1 MWSLN
6 CFVSNFLSTE
16 QEKPKPSVREGKFV
30 AFLGFLMRPLAAVF
44 VFVVVVVLLHLFPP
58 LLSLHRRK
66 MSAFSSCAT
75 TTNNARATSDIFFSS
90 FNNNSTI
97 KRSRRRTKVVIA
109 ASSSTTKGVSKN
121 SSSFFDDNNGQ
132 QGVQRLQ
139 QKPSSS
145 SSHQAS
151 KTQTRRRSC
160 IVANASSSSFS
171 NNNKEKFERLKD
183 MLDAVSEA
191 LDVSSKVQL
200 SLDEA
205 NGKVA
210 RLESKV
216 KERDRLL
223 SIVRGLEIEL
233 ADSYTPKEVDEL
245 VKNLKREREKEL
257 DQLKKELEET
267 KSLREKVQ
275 EMMSLEKEKET
286 AKKEALENGEK
297 LIKAEIH
304 LENLKRESSMQSME
318 LQGKMESAEREAKQL
333 KAEIR
338 RLETRMADM
347 VDVEETD
354 EEMDRLKGELEDA
367 KVKSDTVPILQQ
379 ALKEMT
385 TERDDLRKL
394 LREVEAAMAEMTEN
408 KEFVELIKE
417 KNNLSVKSQ
426 VADFQLKTKRN
437 EPATQDVSKQ
447 PSMTKAETD
456 KLWVENCIEQEY
468 CEVEEEGQKEQGKTL
483 SKAETDKLWV
493 ENCVEQE
500 YCEVEEGGEKEQQ
513 GKTLSKA
520 ETDKLWVENCV
531 EQEYCEV
538 EEDKQEQG
546 KKKSFQRAPAGD
558 FTMNRKIVSAENVSS
573 TEDFTARKGAFERT
587 PGQFTL
593 RKFAFDSPSKR
604 RVSVPAT
611 AFKRTG
617 EFELRRFI
625 FTSDEVDVDA
635 TETVAGG
642 FKRTPGSFTLRRF
655 NFRDSNDSEEEKS
668 SPSSTLFR
676 F

>member
-1 MWSLN
+1 
-6 CFVSNFLSTE
+6 
-16 QEKPKPSVREGKFV
+16 
-30 AFLGFLMRPLAAVF
+30 
-44 VFVVVVVLLHLFPP
+44 
-58 LLSLHRRK
+58 

-97 KRSRRRTKVVIA
+97 KRSSRRTKVVVA

-145 SSHQAS
+145 SSSSHQAS

-171 NNNKEKFERLKD
+171 NNDNNKEKFERLKD

-426 VADFQLKTKRN
+426 VADFQLKTKKN
-437 EPATQDVSKQ
+437 EPATQDVSKR

-456 KLWVENCIEQEY
+456 KLWVENCI
-468 CEVEEEGQKEQGKTL
+468 
-483 SKAETDKLWV
+483 
-493 ENCVEQE
+493 EQE

-668 SPSSTLFR
+668 SPSSTLFT

>member
-1 MWSLN
+1 LQQ
-6 CFVSNFLSTE
+6 FLLLLLLFFFFFFFIYF
-16 QEKPKPSVREGKFV
+16 PLF
-30 AFLGFLMRPLAAVF
+30 FLFIK
-44 VFVVVVVLLHLFPP
+44 
-58 LLSLHRRK
+58 RRK

-97 KRSRRRTKVVIA
+97 KRSSRRTKVVVA
-109 ASSSTTKGVSKN
+109 ASSSTTKGASKN

-132 QGVQRLQ
+132 QQGVQRLQ
-139 QKPSSS
+139 QKPSSSS

-171 NNNKEKFERLKD
+171 NNNNNNKEKFERLKD

-437 EPATQDVSKQ
+437 EPATQDVSKR

-456 KLWVENCIEQEY
+456 KLWVENCI
-468 CEVEEEGQKEQGKTL
+468 
-483 SKAETDKLWV
+483 
-493 ENCVEQE
+493 EQE

>member
-1 MWSLN
+1 
-6 CFVSNFLSTE
+6 
-16 QEKPKPSVREGKFV
+16 
-30 AFLGFLMRPLAAVF
+30 
-44 VFVVVVVLLHLFPP
+44 
-58 LLSLHRRK
+58 

-97 KRSRRRTKVVIA
+97 KRSSRRTKVVVA

-145 SSHQAS
+145 SSSSSSSSHQAS

-171 NNNKEKFERLKD
+171 NNNNNKEKFERLKD

-468 CEVEEEGQKEQGKTL
+468 CEVEE
-483 SKAETDKLWV
+483 
-493 ENCVEQE
+493 
-500 YCEVEEGGEKEQQ
+500 GGEKEQ

-668 SPSSTLFR
+668 SPSSTLFT

>member
-1 MWSLN
+1 
-6 CFVSNFLSTE
+6 
-16 QEKPKPSVREGKFV
+16 
-30 AFLGFLMRPLAAVF
+30 
-44 VFVVVVVLLHLFPP
+44 
-58 LLSLHRRK
+58 

-97 KRSRRRTKVVIA
+97 KRSSRRTKVVVA

-132 QGVQRLQ
+132 QQGVQRLQ
-139 QKPSSS
+139 QKPSSSSSS

-171 NNNKEKFERLKD
+171 NNNNNNKEKFERLKD

-426 VADFQLKTKRN
+426 VADFQLKTKKN

-456 KLWVENCIEQEY
+456 KLWDENCI
-468 CEVEEEGQKEQGKTL
+468 
-483 SKAETDKLWV
+483 
-493 ENCVEQE
+493 EQE

-573 TEDFTARKGAFERT
+573 TEDFTGRKGAFERT

>member
-1 MWSLN
+1 
-6 CFVSNFLSTE
+6 
-16 QEKPKPSVREGKFV
+16 
-30 AFLGFLMRPLAAVF
+30 
-44 VFVVVVVLLHLFPP
+44 
-58 LLSLHRRK
+58 

-97 KRSRRRTKVVIA
+97 KRSSRRTKVVVA

-132 QGVQRLQ
+132 QQGVQRLQ
-139 QKPSSS
+139 QKPSSSS

-171 NNNKEKFERLKD
+171 NNNNNNKEKFERLKD

-468 CEVEEEGQKEQGKTL
+468 CEVEE
-483 SKAETDKLWV
+483 
-493 ENCVEQE
+493 
-500 YCEVEEGGEKEQQ
+500 GGEKEQQ

>member
-1 MWSLN
+1 
-6 CFVSNFLSTE
+6 
-16 QEKPKPSVREGKFV
+16 
-30 AFLGFLMRPLAAVF
+30 
-44 VFVVVVVLLHLFPP
+44 
-58 LLSLHRRK
+58 

-97 KRSRRRTKVVIA
+97 KRSSRRTKVVVA

-132 QGVQRLQ
+132 QQGVQRLQ
-139 QKPSSS
+139 QKPSSSSS

-171 NNNKEKFERLKD
+171 NNNNNNKEKFERLKD

-468 CEVEEEGQKEQGKTL
+468 CEVEEGGEKEQGKTL

-493 ENCVEQE
+493 ENCIEQE
-500 YCEVEEGGEKEQQ
+500 YCEVEEGGEKEQ

-668 SPSSTLFR
+668 SPSSTLFK

>member
-1 MWSLN
+1 
-6 CFVSNFLSTE
+6 
-16 QEKPKPSVREGKFV
+16 
-30 AFLGFLMRPLAAVF
+30 
-44 VFVVVVVLLHLFPP
+44 
-58 LLSLHRRK
+58 

-97 KRSRRRTKVVIA
+97 KRSSRRTKVVVA
-109 ASSSTTKGVSKN
+109 ASSSTTKGASKN

-132 QGVQRLQ
+132 QQGVQRLQ
-139 QKPSSS
+139 QKPSSSSS

-171 NNNKEKFERLKD
+171 NNNNNKEKFERLKD

-468 CEVEEEGQKEQGKTL
+468 CEVEE
-483 SKAETDKLWV
+483 
-493 ENCVEQE
+493 
-500 YCEVEEGGEKEQQ
+500 GGEKEQ

-573 TEDFTARKGAFERT
+573 TEDFTGRKGAFERT

-668 SPSSTLFR
+668 SPSSTLFK

>member
-1 MWSLN
+1 
-6 CFVSNFLSTE
+6 
-16 QEKPKPSVREGKFV
+16 
-30 AFLGFLMRPLAAVF
+30 
-44 VFVVVVVLLHLFPP
+44 
-58 LLSLHRRK
+58 

-97 KRSRRRTKVVIA
+97 KRSSRRTKVVVA

-145 SSHQAS
+145 SSSSSHQAS

-171 NNNKEKFERLKD
+171 NNDNNKEKFERLKD

-426 VADFQLKTKRN
+426 VADFQLKTKKN

-468 CEVEEEGQKEQGKTL
+468 CEVEE
-483 SKAETDKLWV
+483 
-493 ENCVEQE
+493 
-500 YCEVEEGGEKEQQ
+500 GGEKEQ

-573 TEDFTARKGAFERT
+573 TEDFTGRKGAFERT

-668 SPSSTLFR
+668 SPSSTLFT

>member
-1 MWSLN
+1 
-6 CFVSNFLSTE
+6 
-16 QEKPKPSVREGKFV
+16 
-30 AFLGFLMRPLAAVF
+30 
-44 VFVVVVVLLHLFPP
+44 
-58 LLSLHRRK
+58 

-75 TTNNARATSDIFFSS
+75 TTTTNNARASDNFFS
-90 FNNNSTI
+90 FNNNTI
-97 KRSRRRTKVVIA
+97 KRSSRRTKVVVA
-109 ASSSTTKGVSKN
+109 TSSSTTKGVSKN
-121 SSSFFDDNNGQ
+121 SSFFFDDNNGQ

-354 EEMDRLKGELEDA
+354 EGMDRLKGELEDA

-437 EPATQDVSKQ
+437 ESATQDVSKQ

-468 CEVEEEGQKEQGKTL
+468 CEVEEEGQKE
-483 SKAETDKLWV
+483 
-493 ENCVEQE
+493 
-500 YCEVEEGGEKEQQ
+500 Q

>member
-1 MWSLN
+1 
-6 CFVSNFLSTE
+6 
-16 QEKPKPSVREGKFV
+16 
-30 AFLGFLMRPLAAVF
+30 
-44 VFVVVVVLLHLFPP
+44 
-58 LLSLHRRK
+58 

-97 KRSRRRTKVVIA
+97 KRSSRRTKVVVA
-109 ASSSTTKGVSKN
+109 ASSSTTKGASKN

-132 QGVQRLQ
+132 QQGVQRLQ
-139 QKPSSS
+139 QKPSSSSSS

-171 NNNKEKFERLKD
+171 NNNNNKEKFERLKD

-468 CEVEEEGQKEQGKTL
+468 CEVEE
-483 SKAETDKLWV
+483 
-493 ENCVEQE
+493 
-500 YCEVEEGGEKEQQ
+500 GGEKEQQ

>member
-1 MWSLN
+1 
-6 CFVSNFLSTE
+6 
-16 QEKPKPSVREGKFV
+16 
-30 AFLGFLMRPLAAVF
+30 
-44 VFVVVVVLLHLFPP
+44 
-58 LLSLHRRK
+58 

-97 KRSRRRTKVVIA
+97 KRSSRRTKVVVA

-145 SSHQAS
+145 SSSSHQAS

-171 NNNKEKFERLKD
+171 NNDNNKEKFERLKD

-426 VADFQLKTKRN
+426 VADFQLKTKKN

-456 KLWVENCIEQEY
+456 KLWVENCI
-468 CEVEEEGQKEQGKTL
+468 
-483 SKAETDKLWV
+483 
-493 ENCVEQE
+493 EQE

>member
-1 MWSLN
+1 
-6 CFVSNFLSTE
+6 
-16 QEKPKPSVREGKFV
+16 
-30 AFLGFLMRPLAAVF
+30 
-44 VFVVVVVLLHLFPP
+44 
-58 LLSLHRRK
+58 

-90 FNNNSTI
+90 FNNNTI
-97 KRSRRRTKVVIA
+97 KRSSRRTKVVVA

-132 QGVQRLQ
+132 QQGVQRLQ
-139 QKPSSS
+139 QKPSSSS

-171 NNNKEKFERLKD
+171 NNNNNNKEKFERLKD

-426 VADFQLKTKRN
+426 VADFQLKTKKN
-437 EPATQDVSKQ
+437 EPTTQDVSKQ

-456 KLWVENCIEQEY
+456 KLWVENCI
-468 CEVEEEGQKEQGKTL
+468 
-483 SKAETDKLWV
+483 
-493 ENCVEQE
+493 EQE

>member
-1 MWSLN
+1 
-6 CFVSNFLSTE
+6 
-16 QEKPKPSVREGKFV
+16 
-30 AFLGFLMRPLAAVF
+30 
-44 VFVVVVVLLHLFPP
+44 
-58 LLSLHRRK
+58 

-97 KRSRRRTKVVIA
+97 KRSSRRTKVVVA

-145 SSHQAS
+145 SSSSSSHQAS

-171 NNNKEKFERLKD
+171 NNNNNKEKFERLKD

-468 CEVEEEGQKEQGKTL
+468 CEV
-483 SKAETDKLWV
+483 V
-493 ENCVEQE
+493 
-500 YCEVEEGGEKEQQ
+500 EGGEKEQQ

-668 SPSSTLFR
+668 SPSSTLFT

>member
-1 MWSLN
+1 
-6 CFVSNFLSTE
+6 
-16 QEKPKPSVREGKFV
+16 
-30 AFLGFLMRPLAAVF
+30 
-44 VFVVVVVLLHLFPP
+44 
-58 LLSLHRRK
+58 

-97 KRSRRRTKVVIA
+97 KRSSRRTKVVVA
-109 ASSSTTKGVSKN
+109 ASSSTTKGASKN

-132 QGVQRLQ
+132 QQGVQRLQ
-139 QKPSSS
+139 QKPSSSSS

-171 NNNKEKFERLKD
+171 NNNNNKEKFERLKD

-426 VADFQLKTKRN
+426 VADFQLKTKKN

-468 CEVEEEGQKEQGKTL
+468 CEVEE
-483 SKAETDKLWV
+483 
-493 ENCVEQE
+493 
-500 YCEVEEGGEKEQQ
+500 GGEKEQ

-573 TEDFTARKGAFERT
+573 TEDFTGRKGAFERT

-668 SPSSTLFR
+668 SPSSTLFK

>member
-1 MWSLN
+1 
-6 CFVSNFLSTE
+6 
-16 QEKPKPSVREGKFV
+16 
-30 AFLGFLMRPLAAVF
+30 
-44 VFVVVVVLLHLFPP
+44 
-58 LLSLHRRK
+58 
-66 MSAFSSCAT
+66 
-75 TTNNARATSDIFFSS
+75 
-90 FNNNSTI
+90 
-97 KRSRRRTKVVIA
+97 
-109 ASSSTTKGVSKN
+109 
-121 SSSFFDDNNGQ
+121 
-132 QGVQRLQ
+132 
-139 QKPSSS
+139 
-145 SSHQAS
+145 
-151 KTQTRRRSC
+151 
-160 IVANASSSSFS
+160 
-171 NNNKEKFERLKD
+171 

-426 VADFQLKTKRN
+426 VADFQLKTKKN

-456 KLWVENCIEQEY
+456 KLWVENCI
-468 CEVEEEGQKEQGKTL
+468 
-483 SKAETDKLWV
+483 
-493 ENCVEQE
+493 EQE

>member
-1 MWSLN
+1 
-6 CFVSNFLSTE
+6 
-16 QEKPKPSVREGKFV
+16 
-30 AFLGFLMRPLAAVF
+30 
-44 VFVVVVVLLHLFPP
+44 
-58 LLSLHRRK
+58 

-97 KRSRRRTKVVIA
+97 KRSSRRTKVVVA

-145 SSHQAS
+145 SSSSHQAS

-171 NNNKEKFERLKD
+171 NNNNNKEKFERLKD

-354 EEMDRLKGELEDA
+354 EEMDRLKGELKDA

-468 CEVEEEGQKEQGKTL
+468 CEVEE
-483 SKAETDKLWV
+483 
-493 ENCVEQE
+493 
-500 YCEVEEGGEKEQQ
+500 GGEKEQ

>member
-1 MWSLN
+1 
-6 CFVSNFLSTE
+6 
-16 QEKPKPSVREGKFV
+16 
-30 AFLGFLMRPLAAVF
+30 
-44 VFVVVVVLLHLFPP
+44 
-58 LLSLHRRK
+58 

-97 KRSRRRTKVVIA
+97 KRSSRRTKVVVA

-121 SSSFFDDNNGQ
+121 SSFFFDDNNGQ

-139 QKPSSS
+139 QKPSSSSS

-171 NNNKEKFERLKD
+171 NNNNNKEKFERLKD

-456 KLWVENCIEQEY
+456 KLWVENC
-468 CEVEEEGQKEQGKTL
+468 
-483 SKAETDKLWV
+483 
-493 ENCVEQE
+493 VEQE

>member
-1 MWSLN
+1 
-6 CFVSNFLSTE
+6 
-16 QEKPKPSVREGKFV
+16 
-30 AFLGFLMRPLAAVF
+30 
-44 VFVVVVVLLHLFPP
+44 
-58 LLSLHRRK
+58 

-97 KRSRRRTKVVIA
+97 KRSSRRTKVVVA

-132 QGVQRLQ
+132 QQGVQRLQ
-139 QKPSSS
+139 QKPSSSSS

-171 NNNKEKFERLKD
+171 NNNNNNKEKFERLKD

-426 VADFQLKTKRN
+426 VADFQLKTKKN

-468 CEVEEEGQKEQGKTL
+468 CEVEE
-483 SKAETDKLWV
+483 
-493 ENCVEQE
+493 
-500 YCEVEEGGEKEQQ
+500 GGEKEQ

>member
-1 MWSLN
+1 
-6 CFVSNFLSTE
+6 
-16 QEKPKPSVREGKFV
+16 
-30 AFLGFLMRPLAAVF
+30 
-44 VFVVVVVLLHLFPP
+44 
-58 LLSLHRRK
+58 

-97 KRSRRRTKVVIA
+97 KRSSRRTKVVVA

-145 SSHQAS
+145 SSSSHQAS

-171 NNNKEKFERLKD
+171 NNDNNKEKFERLKD

-468 CEVEEEGQKEQGKTL
+468 CEVEE
-483 SKAETDKLWV
+483 
-493 ENCVEQE
+493 
-500 YCEVEEGGEKEQQ
+500 GGEKEQ

>member
-1 MWSLN
+1 
-6 CFVSNFLSTE
+6 
-16 QEKPKPSVREGKFV
+16 
-30 AFLGFLMRPLAAVF
+30 
-44 VFVVVVVLLHLFPP
+44 
-58 LLSLHRRK
+58 

-97 KRSRRRTKVVIA
+97 KRSSRRTKVVVA
-109 ASSSTTKGVSKN
+109 ASSSTTKGASKN

-132 QGVQRLQ
+132 QQGVQRLQ
-139 QKPSSS
+139 QKPSSSSS

-171 NNNKEKFERLKD
+171 NNNNNNKEKFERLKD

-426 VADFQLKTKRN
+426 VADFQLKTKKN

-468 CEVEEEGQKEQGKTL
+468 CEVEE
-483 SKAETDKLWV
+483 
-493 ENCVEQE
+493 
-500 YCEVEEGGEKEQQ
+500 GGEKEQ

-668 SPSSTLFR
+668 SPSSTLFK

>member
-1 MWSLN
+1 LQQ
-6 CFVSNFLSTE
+6 FLLLLLLLLLFFFFFIYF
-16 QEKPKPSVREGKFV
+16 PLF
-30 AFLGFLMRPLAAVF
+30 FLFIK
-44 VFVVVVVLLHLFPP
+44 
-58 LLSLHRRK
+58 RRK

-97 KRSRRRTKVVIA
+97 KRSSRRTKVVVA

-132 QGVQRLQ
+132 QQGVQRLQ
-139 QKPSSS
+139 QKPSSSS

-171 NNNKEKFERLKD
+171 NNNNNNKEKFERLKD

-426 VADFQLKTKRN
+426 VADFQLKTKKN
-437 EPATQDVSKQ
+437 EPTTQDVSKQ

-456 KLWVENCIEQEY
+456 KLWVENCI
-468 CEVEEEGQKEQGKTL
+468 
-483 SKAETDKLWV
+483 
-493 ENCVEQE
+493 EQE

>member
-1 MWSLN
+1 
-6 CFVSNFLSTE
+6 
-16 QEKPKPSVREGKFV
+16 
-30 AFLGFLMRPLAAVF
+30 
-44 VFVVVVVLLHLFPP
+44 
-58 LLSLHRRK
+58 

-97 KRSRRRTKVVIA
+97 KRSSRRTKVVVA
-109 ASSSTTKGVSKN
+109 ASSSTTKGASKN

-132 QGVQRLQ
+132 QQGVQRLQ
-139 QKPSSS
+139 QKPSSSSS

-171 NNNKEKFERLKD
+171 NNNNNKEKFERLKD

-437 EPATQDVSKQ
+437 EPATQDVSKR

-456 KLWVENCIEQEY
+456 KLWVENCI
-468 CEVEEEGQKEQGKTL
+468 
-483 SKAETDKLWV
+483 
-493 ENCVEQE
+493 EQE

>member
-1 MWSLN
+1 M
-6 CFVSNFLSTE
+6 
-16 QEKPKPSVREGKFV
+16 
-30 AFLGFLMRPLAAVF
+30 
-44 VFVVVVVLLHLFPP
+44 VV
-58 LLSLHRRK
+58 
-66 MSAFSSCAT
+66 
-75 TTNNARATSDIFFSS
+75 
-90 FNNNSTI
+90 
-97 KRSRRRTKVVIA
+97 A
-109 ASSSTTKGVSKN
+109 ASSSTTKGASKN

-132 QGVQRLQ
+132 QQGVQRLQ
-139 QKPSSS
+139 QKPSSSSS

-171 NNNKEKFERLKD
+171 NNNNNKEKFERLKD

-468 CEVEEEGQKEQGKTL
+468 CEVEE
-483 SKAETDKLWV
+483 
-493 ENCVEQE
+493 
-500 YCEVEEGGEKEQQ
+500 GGEKEQQ

>member
-1 MWSLN
+1 
-6 CFVSNFLSTE
+6 
-16 QEKPKPSVREGKFV
+16 
-30 AFLGFLMRPLAAVF
+30 
-44 VFVVVVVLLHLFPP
+44 
-58 LLSLHRRK
+58 
-66 MSAFSSCAT
+66 MSAFSS
-75 TTNNARATSDIFFSS
+75 
-90 FNNNSTI
+90 TI
-97 KRSRRRTKVVIA
+97 KRSSRRTKVVVA

-121 SSSFFDDNNGQ
+121 SSFFFDDNNGQ
-132 QGVQRLQ
+132 QQG
-139 QKPSSS
+139 
-145 SSHQAS
+145 AS

>member
-1 MWSLN
+1 
-6 CFVSNFLSTE
+6 
-16 QEKPKPSVREGKFV
+16 
-30 AFLGFLMRPLAAVF
+30 
-44 VFVVVVVLLHLFPP
+44 
-58 LLSLHRRK
+58 

-97 KRSRRRTKVVIA
+97 KRSSRRIKVVVA

-132 QGVQRLQ
+132 QQGVQRLQ
-139 QKPSSS
+139 QKPSSSSSS

-171 NNNKEKFERLKD
+171 NNNNNNKEKFERLKD

-437 EPATQDVSKQ
+437 ESATQDVSKQ

-456 KLWVENCIEQEY
+456 KLWVENCI
-468 CEVEEEGQKEQGKTL
+468 
-483 SKAETDKLWV
+483 
-493 ENCVEQE
+493 EQE

>member
-1 MWSLN
+1 
-6 CFVSNFLSTE
+6 
-16 QEKPKPSVREGKFV
+16 
-30 AFLGFLMRPLAAVF
+30 
-44 VFVVVVVLLHLFPP
+44 
-58 LLSLHRRK
+58 
-66 MSAFSSCAT
+66 
-75 TTNNARATSDIFFSS
+75 
-90 FNNNSTI
+90 
-97 KRSRRRTKVVIA
+97 
-109 ASSSTTKGVSKN
+109 
-121 SSSFFDDNNGQ
+121 
-132 QGVQRLQ
+132 
-139 QKPSSS
+139 
-145 SSHQAS
+145 
-151 KTQTRRRSC
+151 
-160 IVANASSSSFS
+160 
-171 NNNKEKFERLKD
+171 

-354 EEMDRLKGELEDA
+354 EGMDRLKGELEDA

-437 EPATQDVSKQ
+437 ESATQDVSKQ

-468 CEVEEEGQKEQGKTL
+468 CEVEEG
-483 SKAETDKLWV
+483 D
-493 ENCVEQE
+493 
-500 YCEVEEGGEKEQQ
+500 EKEQQ

>member
-1 MWSLN
+1 
-6 CFVSNFLSTE
+6 
-16 QEKPKPSVREGKFV
+16 
-30 AFLGFLMRPLAAVF
+30 
-44 VFVVVVVLLHLFPP
+44 
-58 LLSLHRRK
+58 

-97 KRSRRRTKVVIA
+97 KRSSRRIKVVVA

-145 SSHQAS
+145 SSSSHQAS

-171 NNNKEKFERLKD
+171 NNDNNKEKFERLKD

-437 EPATQDVSKQ
+437 EPATQDVSKR

-456 KLWVENCIEQEY
+456 KLWVENCI
-468 CEVEEEGQKEQGKTL
+468 
-483 SKAETDKLWV
+483 
-493 ENCVEQE
+493 EQE

>member
-1 MWSLN
+1 
-6 CFVSNFLSTE
+6 
-16 QEKPKPSVREGKFV
+16 
-30 AFLGFLMRPLAAVF
+30 
-44 VFVVVVVLLHLFPP
+44 
-58 LLSLHRRK
+58 

-97 KRSRRRTKVVIA
+97 KRSSRRTKVVVA

-145 SSHQAS
+145 SSSSSSHQAS

-171 NNNKEKFERLKD
+171 NNNNNKEKFERLKD

-468 CEVEEEGQKEQGKTL
+468 CEVEE
-483 SKAETDKLWV
+483 
-493 ENCVEQE
+493 
-500 YCEVEEGGEKEQQ
+500 GGEKEQQ

-668 SPSSTLFR
+668 SPSSTLFT

>member
-1 MWSLN
+1 
-6 CFVSNFLSTE
+6 
-16 QEKPKPSVREGKFV
+16 
-30 AFLGFLMRPLAAVF
+30 
-44 VFVVVVVLLHLFPP
+44 
-58 LLSLHRRK
+58 

-97 KRSRRRTKVVIA
+97 KRSSRRTKVVVA

-132 QGVQRLQ
+132 QQGVQRLQ
-139 QKPSSS
+139 QKPSSSS

-426 VADFQLKTKRN
+426 VADFQLKTKKN
-437 EPATQDVSKQ
+437 EPTTQDVSKQ

-456 KLWVENCIEQEY
+456 KLWVENCI
-468 CEVEEEGQKEQGKTL
+468 
-483 SKAETDKLWV
+483 
-493 ENCVEQE
+493 EQE

>member
-1 MWSLN
+1 
-6 CFVSNFLSTE
+6 
-16 QEKPKPSVREGKFV
+16 
-30 AFLGFLMRPLAAVF
+30 
-44 VFVVVVVLLHLFPP
+44 
-58 LLSLHRRK
+58 

-97 KRSRRRTKVVIA
+97 KRSSRRTKVVVA

-145 SSHQAS
+145 SSSSHQAS

-171 NNNKEKFERLKD
+171 NNNNNKEKFERLKD

-468 CEVEEEGQKEQGKTL
+468 CEVEE
-483 SKAETDKLWV
+483 
-493 ENCVEQE
+493 
-500 YCEVEEGGEKEQQ
+500 GGEKEQQ

>member
-1 MWSLN
+1 
-6 CFVSNFLSTE
+6 
-16 QEKPKPSVREGKFV
+16 
-30 AFLGFLMRPLAAVF
+30 
-44 VFVVVVVLLHLFPP
+44 
-58 LLSLHRRK
+58 
-66 MSAFSSCAT
+66 
-75 TTNNARATSDIFFSS
+75 
-90 FNNNSTI
+90 
-97 KRSRRRTKVVIA
+97 
-109 ASSSTTKGVSKN
+109 
-121 SSSFFDDNNGQ
+121 
-132 QGVQRLQ
+132 
-139 QKPSSS
+139 
-145 SSHQAS
+145 
-151 KTQTRRRSC
+151 
-160 IVANASSSSFS
+160 
-171 NNNKEKFERLKD
+171 
-183 MLDAVSEA
+183 
-191 LDVSSKVQL
+191 
-200 SLDEA
+200 
-205 NGKVA
+205 
-210 RLESKV
+210 
-216 KERDRLL
+216 
-223 SIVRGLEIEL
+223 
-233 ADSYTPKEVDEL
+233 
-245 VKNLKREREKEL
+245 
-257 DQLKKELEET
+257 
-267 KSLREKVQ
+267 LREKVQ

>member
-1 MWSLN
+1 
-6 CFVSNFLSTE
+6 
-16 QEKPKPSVREGKFV
+16 
-30 AFLGFLMRPLAAVF
+30 
-44 VFVVVVVLLHLFPP
+44 
-58 LLSLHRRK
+58 
-66 MSAFSSCAT
+66 MSAFSS
-75 TTNNARATSDIFFSS
+75 
-90 FNNNSTI
+90 TI
-97 KRSRRRTKVVIA
+97 KRSSRRTKVVVA

-132 QGVQRLQ
+132 QQG
-139 QKPSSS
+139 
-145 SSHQAS
+145 AS

-171 NNNKEKFERLKD
+171 NNNNNNKEKFERLKD

-426 VADFQLKTKRN
+426 VADFQLKTKKN
-437 EPATQDVSKQ
+437 EPTTQDVSKQ

-456 KLWVENCIEQEY
+456 KLWVENCI
-468 CEVEEEGQKEQGKTL
+468 
-483 SKAETDKLWV
+483 
-493 ENCVEQE
+493 EQE

-538 EEDKQEQG
+538 EEDKQEQE

>member
-1 MWSLN
+1 
-6 CFVSNFLSTE
+6 
-16 QEKPKPSVREGKFV
+16 
-30 AFLGFLMRPLAAVF
+30 
-44 VFVVVVVLLHLFPP
+44 
-58 LLSLHRRK
+58 

-97 KRSRRRTKVVIA
+97 KRSSRRIKVVVA

-145 SSHQAS
+145 SSSSSHQAS

-160 IVANASSSSFS
+160 IVANASPSSFS
-171 NNNKEKFERLKD
+171 NNNNKEKFERLKD

-426 VADFQLKTKRN
+426 VADFQLKTKKN
-437 EPATQDVSKQ
+437 EPTTQDVSKQ

-456 KLWVENCIEQEY
+456 KLWVENCI
-468 CEVEEEGQKEQGKTL
+468 
-483 SKAETDKLWV
+483 
-493 ENCVEQE
+493 EQE

>member
-1 MWSLN
+1 
-6 CFVSNFLSTE
+6 
-16 QEKPKPSVREGKFV
+16 
-30 AFLGFLMRPLAAVF
+30 MRPLAAV
-44 VFVVVVVLLHLFPP
+44 VLLVLVLLLLLLLHLFPP
-58 LLSLHRRK
+58 LLSLHKKKR

-97 KRSRRRTKVVIA
+97 KRSSRRTKVVVA

-132 QGVQRLQ
+132 QQGVQRLQ
-139 QKPSSS
+139 QKPSSSSSSSSS

-171 NNNKEKFERLKD
+171 NNNNNNKEKFERLKD

-468 CEVEEEGQKEQGKTL
+468 CEVEE
-483 SKAETDKLWV
+483 
-493 ENCVEQE
+493 
-500 YCEVEEGGEKEQQ
+500 GGEKEQQ

>member
-1 MWSLN
+1 
-6 CFVSNFLSTE
+6 
-16 QEKPKPSVREGKFV
+16 
-30 AFLGFLMRPLAAVF
+30 
-44 VFVVVVVLLHLFPP
+44 
-58 LLSLHRRK
+58 
-66 MSAFSSCAT
+66 MSAFSSFCAT

-97 KRSRRRTKVVIA
+97 KRSSRRTKVVVA

-132 QGVQRLQ
+132 QQGVQRLQ
-139 QKPSSS
+139 QKPSSSSS

-171 NNNKEKFERLKD
+171 NNNNNKEKFERLKD

-426 VADFQLKTKRN
+426 VADFQLKTKKN

-456 KLWVENCIEQEY
+456 KLWVENCI
-468 CEVEEEGQKEQGKTL
+468 
-483 SKAETDKLWV
+483 
-493 ENCVEQE
+493 EQE

>member
-44 VFVVVVVLLHLFPP
+44 VFVVVVVVLHLFPP

-500 YCEVEEGGEKEQQ
+500 YCEVEE
-513 GKTLSKA
+513 
-520 ETDKLWVENCV
+520 
-531 EQEYCEV
+531 
-538 EEDKQEQG
+538 DKQEQG

>member
-1 MWSLN
+1 
-6 CFVSNFLSTE
+6 
-16 QEKPKPSVREGKFV
+16 
-30 AFLGFLMRPLAAVF
+30 
-44 VFVVVVVLLHLFPP
+44 
-58 LLSLHRRK
+58 
-66 MSAFSSCAT
+66 MSAFSSFCAT

-132 QGVQRLQ
+132 QQGVQRLQ
-139 QKPSSS
+139 QKPSSSS

-171 NNNKEKFERLKD
+171 NNNNNKEKFERLKD

-426 VADFQLKTKRN
+426 VADFQLKTKKN

-468 CEVEEEGQKEQGKTL
+468 CEVEEEGQ
-483 SKAETDKLWV
+483 
-493 ENCVEQE
+493 
-500 YCEVEEGGEKEQQ
+500 KEQQ